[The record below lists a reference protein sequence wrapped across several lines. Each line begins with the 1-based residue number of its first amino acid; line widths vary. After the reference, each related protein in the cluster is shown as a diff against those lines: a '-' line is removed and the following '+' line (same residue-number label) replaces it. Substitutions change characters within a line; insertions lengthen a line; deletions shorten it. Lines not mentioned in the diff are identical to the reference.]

1 MEVETML
8 DYYYMA
14 IATFYA
20 AAFGIGLLVVTI
32 SIASRSIQMARKIR
46 KTYLDQLE
54 EQFHLASM
62 ELHDRMSTSALDLER
77 KIINNKSLDQPAKL
91 EMVDALSNLRRDI
104 SVANESIY
112 PRSLMLDNF
121 EGTLEDFTSQ
131 LLQVNAEIEMSS
143 DLIEDLDNIEKV
155 HLFRVIQEVLLNAY
169 KYEQASNISIYVNDD
184 RKKSIIVNLLYK
196 STLNIAQNYGQRIK
210 KGSHVIHSRLKRIN
224 GSINYKSLPNSYK
237 AIKITVAL
245 Q

>member
-77 KIINNKSLDQPAKL
+77 KIINNNSLDQPSKL

-104 SVANESIY
+104 SIANESIY
-112 PRSLMLDNF
+112 PRSLMSDSF

-131 LLQVNAEIEMSS
+131 LLQVNSEIEMSS
-143 DLIEDLDNIEKV
+143 DFIEDLDNMEKV

-169 KYEQASNISIYVNDD
+169 KYEQASNISIYVNDG
-184 RKKSIIVNLLYK
+184 KKSIIVNLLYK
-196 STLNIAQNYGQRIK
+196 SIPNLAHHGGQHIK
-210 KGSHVIHSRLKRIN
+210 KGSHVIQSRLKRIN
-224 GSINYKSLPNSYK
+224 GSINFKSLPNSYK
-237 AIKITVAL
+237 AIKITVAV

>member
-1 MEVETML
+1 ML

-77 KIINNKSLDQPAKL
+77 KIINNNSLDQPSKL

-104 SVANESIY
+104 SIANESIY
-112 PRSLMLDNF
+112 PRSLMSDSF

-131 LLQVNAEIEMSS
+131 LLQVNSEIEMSS
-143 DLIEDLDNIEKV
+143 DFIEDLDNMEKV

-169 KYEQASNISIYVNDD
+169 KYEQASNISIYVNDG
-184 RKKSIIVNLLYK
+184 KKSIIVNLLYK
-196 STLNIAQNYGQRIK
+196 SIPNLAHHGGQHIK
-210 KGSHVIHSRLKRIN
+210 KGSHVIQSRLKRIN
-224 GSINYKSLPNSYK
+224 GSINFKSLPNSYK
-237 AIKITVAL
+237 AIKITVAV